1 MASLNPRWNVSGTY
15 MQVLPAFISTDQ
27 EGKDEKEF
35 LLEYFKELPDLLSMV
50 FLKESEALPYASLI
64 PEALWLK
71 VSKRMS
77 AAAGMIRSRS
87 QMEEAFRETSEDIR
101 DFQRKVRKP
110 EVSQLALFYKLYD
123 MLLSQKVYLF
133 AMLDYAKAGGASRG
147 SALYTDPQGE
157 LSGFKGCEPFG
168 ELYRCKL
175 DQKTHGKEV
184 QEVVLKDGEPVSS
197 RRPVR
202 PIPEVDYFFENQWRA
217 YRKRAGIDG

>member
-1 MASLNPRWNVSGTY
+1 

-50 FLKESEALPYASLI
+50 FLKGYQWPFDVNKVFGGSSVIDLLVYQETVIKGRRVFLDYRINPGKLKESEALPYASLI

-123 MLLSQKVYLF
+123 MLLSQKV
-133 AMLDYAKAGGASRG
+133 
-147 SALYTDPQGE
+147 
-157 LSGFKGCEPFG
+157 
-168 ELYRCKL
+168 
-175 DQKTHGKEV
+175 
-184 QEVVLKDGEPVSS
+184 
-197 RRPVR
+197 
-202 PIPEVDYFFENQWRA
+202 
-217 YRKRAGIDG
+217 